1 MIGRGIVGRRT
12 VRRGAGGRNTLLA
25 LTLAAAA
32 AASCPACSSLPW
44 AGTDGDS
51 GDTMSVAIARSD
63 MAFSVPAVGYLEAT
77 KASPIAVPRVP
88 TGALKVKSVMD
99 EGSIVAEGDIV
110 VVFDDTQLNIDHDNH
125 MASFRSTSRR
135 LDRNDVQSVIE
146 DGSIGVMKQVAQ
158 LERDNA
164 DAFSIEDEMI
174 YSRLEILEQ
183 SVRKEEASET
193 IIFADMSLLLRGQYY
208 DIEERI
214 LGVERDQVQG
224 NIDRVN
230 TSLGN
235 LVLKAPLGGL
245 IIYKKNWRGS
255 SVQVGDTL
263 WPGNVIMSIVDPGS
277 TMLAANVLEKDG
289 AGVTVGAPATV
300 RVDARPDIAFEGK
313 VKSIAEISRPIER
326 ESPVKYTEVQIEIQN
341 GDPVLLKPGMKGEA
355 WIEVGKAAAAIVI
368 PRSALRGDGEDHYVI
383 VETADG
389 HEKRPVKAGAGDH
402 VRISITEGLEEGER
416 VILGGSE
423 PTAPVA
429 TGGTAEPLRKSRG
442 GGGGRRRAPAP
453 VH

>member
-1 MIGRGIVGRRT
+1 MTSMNGQGS
-12 VRRGAGGRNTLLA
+12 LLV
-25 LTLAAAA
+25 LSLAAVLAT
-32 AASCPACSSLPW
+32 CTACSSLPW
-44 AGTDGDS
+44 AGTSGS
-51 GDTMSVAIARSD
+51 GDTVSVEVVRAD

-99 EGSIVAEGDIV
+99 EGSIVAEGDVV
-110 VVFDDTQLNIDHDNH
+110 VVFDDTQLNIDLDNQ

-135 LDRNDVQSVIE
+135 LDRNEVQSVIE

-193 IIFADMSLLLRGQYY
+193 IIFADMSLLLRGEYY

-263 WPGNVIMSIVDPGS
+263 WPGNVIMSIVDPAS
-277 TMLAANVLEKDG
+277 TMLAGFVLEKDG
-289 AGVTVGAPATV
+289 AGVTVGSPATV
-300 RVDARPDIAFEGK
+300 RVDARPDLAFQGK

-326 ESPVKYTEVQIEIQN
+326 ESPVKYTEVQIEIEN
-341 GDPVLLKPGMKGEA
+341 GDPQLLKPGMKGEA
-355 WIEVGKAAAAIVI
+355 WIEVGQSANAVVI
-368 PRSALRGDGEDHYVI
+368 PRSALRGDGDERYVM
-383 VETADG
+383 VEG
-389 HEKRPVKAGAGDH
+389 VEGPEKRPVKAGAGDH
-402 VRISITEGLEEGER
+402 VRISIVEGLEEGER
-416 VILGGSE
+416 VILGGEE
-423 PTAPVA
+423 PIDPVA
-429 TGGTAEPLRKSRG
+429 TAGTEPLPRRG
-442 GGGGRRRAPAP
+442 SKRGGRRVPAA

>member
-1 MIGRGIVGRRT
+1 MIRSLLK
-12 VRRGAGGRNTLLA
+12 GRNLVLV
-25 LTLAAAA
+25 LCLAAAA
-32 AASCPACSSLPW
+32 SAAVFWTTACSSLPW
-44 AGTDGDS
+44 AGTGADS
-51 GDTMSVAIARSD
+51 GVTISVPATRAD
-63 MAFSVPAVGYLEAT
+63 MVFTVPAVGYLEAT

-110 VVFDDTQLNIDHDNH
+110 VVFDDTQLNIDLDNH
-125 MASFRSTSRR
+125 MASFRSTTRR
-135 LDRNDVQSVIE
+135 LDRNDVQSEIE

-164 DAFSIEDEMI
+164 EQFAIEDDLI

-183 SVRKEEASET
+183 SVRKDEAHET
-193 IIFADMSLLLRGQYY
+193 ILFADMSLLLRGEYY

-235 LVLKAPLGGL
+235 LVLKAPIGGL

-263 WPGNVIMSIVDPGS
+263 WPGNVIMSIVDPAS
-277 TMLAANVLEKDG
+277 TMLAAFVLEKDA
-289 AGVTVGAPATV
+289 AGVTVGSPATV
-300 RVDARPDIAFEGK
+300 RVDARPDVAFQGK
-313 VKSIAEISRPIER
+313 VKTIAEISRPIER
-326 ESPVKYTEVQIEIQN
+326 ESPVKYTEVQIEIEN
-341 GDPVLLKPGMKGEA
+341 GDPQLLKPGMKGEG
-355 WIEVGKAAAAIVI
+355 WIEVGKAASAVVI
-368 PRSALRGDGEDHYVI
+368 PRSALRGDGEEHYVM
-383 VETADG
+383 VEGAAG
-389 HEKRPVKAGAGDH
+389 PERRPVKAGSGDH
-402 VRISITEGLEEGER
+402 VQISIVEGLEESER
-416 VILGGSE
+416 VILGGDE
-423 PTAPVA
+423 PAAPVPTARA
-429 TGGTAEPLRKSRG
+429 GEPMRRRG
-442 GGGGRRRAPAP
+442 SKVGGGGRRRVPAP